1 MSVELDAFLL
11 SPVVPAGRTNVAP
24 PFRVASNQSPSMS
37 FDSPTWV
44 DREIE
49 PLSQPRPKNDDESR
63 KPQW

>member
-1 MSVELDAFLL
+1 MSVELDAYLL

-24 PFRVASNQSPSMS
+24 PFRVAFNQSPSMS

-49 PLSQPRPKNDDESR
+49 PL
-63 KPQW
+63 